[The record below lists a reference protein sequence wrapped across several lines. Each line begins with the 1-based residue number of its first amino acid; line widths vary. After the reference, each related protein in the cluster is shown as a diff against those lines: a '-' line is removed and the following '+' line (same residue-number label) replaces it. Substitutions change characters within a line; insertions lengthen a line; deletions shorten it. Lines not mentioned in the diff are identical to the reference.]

1 MLVPLILLAYPD
13 ARGVLLAL
21 LLGAVSF
28 LEWPVLLS
36 RGLAWGYWITV
47 PVRTAL
53 IVGWAVALA
62 RELLV
67 RSPAVSPP

>member
-1 MLVPLILLAYPD
+1 
-13 ARGVLLAL
+13 
-21 LLGAVSF
+21 
-28 LEWPVLLS
+28 LS